1 MEERFEVEK
10 KVFEVRFEGIHVD
23 PWISATEKVQGH
35 AFSVA
40 FEEMEIVWILEQL
53 KKAMELSESWGFI

>member
-10 KVFEVRFEGIHVD
+10 KVFEIRFEGIHVG
-23 PWISATEKVQGH
+23 PWISVTEKVQGH
-35 AFSVA
+35 A

-53 KKAMELSESWGFI
+53 KKAMELSESWGLI